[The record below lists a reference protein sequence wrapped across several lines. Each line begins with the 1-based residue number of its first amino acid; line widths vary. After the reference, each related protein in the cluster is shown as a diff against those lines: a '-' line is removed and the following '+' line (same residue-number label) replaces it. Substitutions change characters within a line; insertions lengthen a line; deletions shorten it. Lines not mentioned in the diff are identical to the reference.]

1 LIIETSTE
9 SGLRVVVDEV
19 PGAPVSAV
27 YLWVGVGSAEEQKGE
42 HGAAHFV
49 EHMLFKGTERHSP
62 GEIAGLIEGLGGDMN
77 AYTSHDQTVY
87 YATVLTA
94 HWALAMEVLSDMAL
108 NSCFDDEEIERE
120 RAVILEEIRGDAED
134 ADRML
139 SDAVYSK
146 VWRTHPYGRP
156 VIGSRQSVMGLSSSG
171 VRKFWKRWYR
181 PSNMVLSVSGDVSS
195 EEVCRVAQQ
204 CFGNNA
210 KRVHRLVR
218 PQEPIQGRPRS
229 VFMEK
234 GFKEPL
240 VELAFPGVDISH
252 EDAAAL
258 DVLGAALGSGN
269 AGILESDLKL
279 ERGLVTGAWAAACSF
294 RDSGLFSVGCS
305 PLVGRTEEATARLW
319 QLLEQVRV
327 RGVEPGAVARA
338 RTQILS
344 GRLFGRESVDERA
357 HEAGW
362 YALFTG
368 DPQGA
373 EAYDRAIAAVTAQK
387 VREVAA
393 RTLVPQRSVAGL
405 LSPKN
410 EWTAEGFRAAR
421 PVSPMIA
428 ESRMSTGVRR
438 EVLDCGATLLIEP
451 DPRTPVAS
459 VRVLGLGGQLV
470 ERPATAG
477 WTTAWESCVMRGV
490 GRWDA
495 KALADQVTNLGGSIT
510 SWAGRSMAGIGIDF
524 PVEQLIDGL
533 GFLEAAL
540 LEPRFEARDIDQVRE
555 AILEEERLLSDSPD
569 RVAWRKLTA
578 TLMAPHP
585 FSLPPQ
591 GDAQSLSRLDSV
603 RMARLHRSLMTPD
616 NLVVGVVGDVD
627 PDRILDRLAPIL
639 ESLKP
644 GPSLLKKRRE
654 VRWPRKD
661 GALELRAG
669 REQAQVLVG
678 WRGCRFLDDDY
689 AAMNIAEE
697 LLAGQGGRLFM
708 ELRERHSL
716 AYDVSADHIPAWDTG
731 MFAVS
736 VATEPG
742 RVEEARSRLRGEME
756 KLAQRVPE
764 ESEIQRA
771 RLQVHGSRARRSQ
784 RASSRAY
791 RLAFLERI
799 GLPYQEAEDTVMRQ
813 LEAVDASA
821 VSAAVHRRVE
831 QGSVEIRVLPE

>member
-1 LIIETSTE
+1 MIIETCTD

-27 YLWVGVGSAEEQKGE
+27 YLWVGVGSADERQEE

-49 EHMLFKGTERHSP
+49 GHMLFKGTERHNP
-62 GEIAGLIEGLGGDMN
+62 GEIASLIEGLGGDMN

-87 YATVLTA
+87 YATVLNA

-108 NSCFDDEEIERE
+108 NSCFEDEEIERE
-120 RAVILEEIRGDAED
+120 RSVILEEIRGDAED
-134 ADRML
+134 PDRTL

-146 VWRTHPYGRP
+146 IWKTHPYGRP
-156 VIGSRQSVMGLSSSG
+156 VIGSRKSVDGMSPSRL
-171 VRKFWKRWYR
+171 RRFWKRWYR

-195 EEVCRVAQQ
+195 AEVLQVAQEW
-204 CFGNNA
+204 FGGNFKKVGRPA
-210 KRVHRLVR
+210 RPMER
-218 PQEPIQGRPRS
+218 PQLRPRT
-229 VFMEK
+229 VFLER

-240 VELAFPGVDISH
+240 VELSFPGVDIAH

-258 DVLGAALGSGN
+258 DVLGVALGSGN
-269 AGILESDLKL
+269 AGILQADLKL

-294 RDSGLFSVGCS
+294 KDGGLFSVGCS
-305 PLVGRTEEATARLW
+305 PLVGRTQEATSRLW
-319 QLLEQVRV
+319 EVLEQVRV

-368 DPQGA
+368 DPRGA

-393 RTLVPQRSVAGL
+393 RTLVSQRSVSGL

-410 EWTAEGFRAAR
+410 EWTSAGFQASRPAVPMVSGAA
-421 PVSPMIA
+421 
-428 ESRMSTGVRR
+428 STDRVRR
-438 EVLDCGATLLIEP
+438 EVLSCGATVLIES
-451 DPRTPVAS
+451 DPKTPVAS
-459 VRVLGLGGQLV
+459 VRVLGLGGQLI

-477 WTTAWESCVMRGV
+477 WTTAWESCVVRGV
-490 GRWDA
+490 GQWDA
-495 KALADQVTNLGGSIT
+495 KALADQVTNLGGNLT
-510 SWAGRSMAGIGIDF
+510 SWASRSMAGVGIDF

-533 GFLEAAL
+533 GFLDAAL
-540 LEPRFEARDIDQVRE
+540 LKPRFEPRDIDQVRE
-555 AILEEERLLSDSPD
+555 AILEEERLLPDSPD
-569 RVAWRKLTA
+569 RVAWRKLTS
-578 TLMAPHP
+578 TLLAPHP

-591 GDAQSLSRLDSV
+591 GDAESLGRLDSA
-603 RMARLHRSLMTPD
+603 RLERLHRSLMAPE

-627 PDRILDRLAPIL
+627 PDRILERLVPML
-639 ESLKP
+639 EALKS
-644 GPSLLKKRRE
+644 GPSLLKKRRDP
-654 VRWPRKD
+654 RWPGKDRKI
-661 GALELRAG
+661 LMRAG

-678 WRGCRFLDDDY
+678 WRGCRFLDEEY

-708 ELRERHSL
+708 ELREKHSL
-716 AYDVSADHIPAWDTG
+716 AYAVSADHIPGWDPG

-742 RVEEARSRLRGEME
+742 RVEEAASRLRAEME
-756 KLAQRVPE
+756 TLAQTPPE
-764 ESEIQRA
+764 ASEIQRA
-771 RLQVHGSRARRSQ
+771 RLQVRGSRARRSQ

-799 GLPYQEAEDTVMRQ
+799 GLPHPEAEAMVMSQ
-813 LEAVDASA
+813 LEAVDAEA
-821 VSAAVHRRVE
+821 VSAAVRCRLE
-831 QGSVEIRVLPE
+831 EGSVEVRVLPE